1 MRKLS
6 ALAPVMIA
14 FLLGSVDCLAQ
25 SATSETSSPVILPA
39 NTPVILRLKENLY
52 KEGANTGQPLEFEVV
67 EDVVANGLVAIQS
80 GATVRGSIREINKVA
95 KGSAKLLIDLGS
107 VRTVTGEMVR
117 LSGPGTT
124 KDDAGRGNKPGLK
137 DVPGLVSFAPEIL
150 PALPVIVP
158 VLAVMELFP
167 GKKVLLH
174 KDAWTVAHVAE
185 NVALDPAKLKSEPE
199 QTASSEVLKGG
210 LVFLRLLI
218 PTLAP
223 SAWSDP
229 RADGPIRNL
238 VIMGKRLRK
247 AGDLDGAIEEYQQA
261 LAIDPDSWDVHFSLA
276 QLFEEKSDSVHAL
289 PEYQRA
295 VQLRPGSEYGRER
308 FANLL
313 VEFGDPDAALAEI
326 KEGMRMWPNDVFFHY
341 LLGKVLVKKNDP
353 DGAIVELQWALKEHK
368 NHLSPANCELGH
380 AYELKGDLQEALRQ
394 YRVAVRAHGGEKEC
408 RRAYERLK
416 LQLKK

>member
-124 KDDAGRGNKPGLK
+124 KDDPRRGNKPGLK

-150 PALPVIVP
+150 PALPVIAP

-167 GKKVLLH
+167 GEEGPPSQRRVDGRSCGRKCHPRPRK
-174 KDAWTVAHVAE
+174 T
-185 NVALDPAKLKSEPE
+185 
-199 QTASSEVLKGG
+199 EV
-210 LVFLRLLI
+210 R
-218 PTLAP
+218 A
-223 SAWSDP
+223 
-229 RADGPIRNL
+229 RADSIFGGI
-238 VIMGKRLRK
+238 KRRTCVSS
-247 AGDLDGAIEEYQQA
+247 
-261 LAIDPDSWDVHFSLA
+261 PFDSNS
-276 QLFEEKSDSVHAL
+276 
-289 PEYQRA
+289 
-295 VQLRPGSEYGRER
+295 G
-308 FANLL
+308 
-313 VEFGDPDAALAEI
+313 
-326 KEGMRMWPNDVFFHY
+326 
-341 LLGKVLVKKNDP
+341 
-353 DGAIVELQWALKEHK
+353 
-368 NHLSPANCELGH
+368 
-380 AYELKGDLQEALRQ
+380 
-394 YRVAVRAHGGEKEC
+394 AVRVVGSA
-408 RRAYERLK
+408 RRWTDS
-416 LQLKK
+416 

>member
-1 MRKLS
+1 M
-6 ALAPVMIA
+6 
-14 FLLGSVDCLAQ
+14 
-25 SATSETSSPVILPA
+25 
-39 NTPVILRLKENLY
+39 
-52 KEGANTGQPLEFEVV
+52 
-67 EDVVANGLVAIQS
+67 
-80 GATVRGSIREINKVA
+80 
-95 KGSAKLLIDLGS
+95 
-107 VRTVTGEMVR
+107 
-117 LSGPGTT
+117 
-124 KDDAGRGNKPGLK
+124 
-137 DVPGLVSFAPEIL
+137 
-150 PALPVIVP
+150 
-158 VLAVMELFP
+158 
-167 GKKVLLH
+167 
-174 KDAWTVAHVAE
+174 
-185 NVALDPAKLKSEPE
+185 
-199 QTASSEVLKGG
+199 
-210 LVFLRLLI
+210 FLRLLI
-218 PTLAP
+218 ATPAP
-223 SAWSDP
+223 SVWSDP

-341 LLGKVLVKKNDP
+341 LWGKVLVKKNDP